1 LANITNSQIKTFFVD
16 PFRSL
21 DLNKLFQNALEKS
34 QDTVFIL
41 NYQQLDK
48 GVDAK
53 GKSLGRY
60 RNFKYKNRYTPVDLL
75 LTGAWRGKFTL
86 GTHKDYAEVFSQD
99 VKEDMLVKRYGKD
112 IEGLS
117 KQSEANLAEV
127 IKPKLG
133 EMIKKELGL

>member
-1 LANITNSQIKTFFVD
+1 MAQTSEIKTFFVD

-48 GVDAK
+48 GLDAK

-99 VKEDMLVKRYGKD
+99 SKD